1 MKGKVKLTEGQL
13 KEIVKNAV
21 SSILKEQE
29 DPNAII
35 DEIGAKVEPLYKELA
50 TLNYLYQGYTAAGFL
65 GSVVADLK
73 AATERLGHLMYIV
86 NH

>member
-1 MKGKVKLTEGQL
+1 MKAGLKLNESKL

-35 DEIGAKVEPLYKELA
+35 DEIGAKVEPLYQQLVK
-50 TLNYLYQGYTAAGFL
+50 LNYIYSGYKGGFL
-65 GSVVADLK
+65 GSVVEDLK
-73 AATERLGHLMYIV
+73 QAKERLEHLMYIV